1 MENGAHYNQSPDG
14 WNGFATVA
22 EYYNTFNAADTR
34 AKYSTPAIIA
44 SYGNPVDIKLGNNLL
59 QVLPRKTETIILYFF
74 TPELT
79 LITSGKTLETAGIR
93 GVKYIPD
100 SENLNSRQ

>member
-1 MENGAHYNQSPDG
+1 MENGNTLQSPDG

-44 SYGNPVDIKLGNNLL
+44 SYGNPVGY
-59 QVLPRKTETIILYFF
+59 QVGQQFAPGGVTLKTETIILYF
-74 TPELT
+74 L
-79 LITSGKTLETAGIR
+79 R
-93 GVKYIPD
+93 
-100 SENLNSRQ
+100 LN

>member
-44 SYGNPVDIKLGNNLL
+44 SYGNPVGYQVGQQFAPGVTPQDRNNNPL
-59 QVLPRKTETIILYFF
+59 FF

-100 SENLNSRQ
+100 SGNLNSRQ

>member
-1 MENGAHYNQSPDG
+1 VNNQGVDGGNMQSKWRMGAHYNQSPDG

-59 QVLPRKTETIILYFF
+59 QVVLP
-74 TPELT
+74 
-79 LITSGKTLETAGIR
+79 A
-93 GVKYIPD
+93 
-100 SENLNSRQ
+100 

>member
-44 SYGNPVDIKLGNNLL
+44 SYGNPVGY
-59 QVLPRKTETIILYFF
+59 QVGQQFAPGGVTRLKTETIILYF
-74 TPELT
+74 LR
-79 LITSGKTLETAGIR
+79 LL
-93 GVKYIPD
+93 
-100 SENLNSRQ
+100 